1 MITWYKKV
9 KLKRKDTDMIQ
20 KIKRALLT
28 ISAGALLFGPALV
41 PVTVHAAADINQGLC
56 NGANLTADDTDCSTQ
71 TEGDAA
77 NGKINNIITTVINL
91 FSLVV
96 GVVAVIMIII
106 VGLKYITSGGD
117 SGNITGAK
125 NTILYAVIGLV
136 VVALAQ
142 FIVKFVLGRAT
153 KDDTGA
159 IFLFR

>member
-1 MITWYKKV
+1 
-9 KLKRKDTDMIQ
+9 MIQ

-28 ISAGALLFGPALV
+28 FTAGLLIVTPMLV
-41 PVTVHAAADINQGLC
+41 PVAVHAADPSQSPSINSGLC
-56 NGANLTADDTDCSTQ
+56 QGANLSVSDAPCAPSQ
-71 TEGDAA
+71 SADAA
-77 NGKINNIITTVINL
+77 NTKINTIITTVINL

-106 VGLKYITSGGD
+106 GGLKYITSGGD

-153 KDDTGA
+153 KGDTSG
-159 IFLFR
+159 IILLML